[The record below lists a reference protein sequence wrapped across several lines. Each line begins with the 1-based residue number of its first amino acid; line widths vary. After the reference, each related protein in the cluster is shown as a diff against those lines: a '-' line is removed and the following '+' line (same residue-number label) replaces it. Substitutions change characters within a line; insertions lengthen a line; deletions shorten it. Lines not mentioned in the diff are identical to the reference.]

1 MNCDR
6 DLDGEIVGVVERFG
20 VPNAYVKDRRSIVNP
35 PIATAASPLSIEDAG
50 PKKN

>member
-20 VPNAYVKDRRSIVNP
+20 VPIAYVKDRRTIVNRP
-35 PIATAASPLSIEDAG
+35 MATAASPLSIEDAG
-50 PKKN
+50 RKKN